1 MKESIYACGTLRTD
15 RMGYPETFKLHIK
28 NRKGL
33 EERRNLKQVQKVGL
47 VFLLCQDNKL
57 AIPVHNCSQ
66 RVGHTN
72 EAKR

>member
-28 NRKGL
+28 HRKGL

-57 AIPVHNCSQ
+57 VIAVHNCSQ
-66 RVGHTN
+66 KVGHTN